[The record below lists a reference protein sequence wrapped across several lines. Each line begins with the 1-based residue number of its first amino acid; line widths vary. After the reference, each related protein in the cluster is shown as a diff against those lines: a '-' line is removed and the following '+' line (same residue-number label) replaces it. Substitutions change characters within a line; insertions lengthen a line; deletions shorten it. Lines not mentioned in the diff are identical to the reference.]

1 MDPHSRLLTTKY
13 LTKRAH
19 NQARPMIH
27 EGPNLSIA
35 SPPYTKSSLP
45 TDDLS
50 KGRWDKLQRVW
61 HSSDELLGRVL
72 WGRHDDETDTD
83 ANVQAVGT
91 PALTRG

>member
-1 MDPHSRLLTTKY
+1 MTFYDKKKKNLIKNARIISKTNDTK
-13 LTKRAH
+13 
-19 NQARPMIH
+19 
-27 EGPNLSIA
+27 GPNLSIA
-35 SPPYTKSSLP
+35 SPPYAKSSLP

-61 HSSDELLGRVL
+61 HSSDELSGRVL

-83 ANVQAVGT
+83 ANVLAVGT